1 MTDRISPRRLSRELI
16 LQALYAAECG
26 EVSAESNLINLV
38 KEQPLSEKN
47 VRFAREMLTL
57 VNQHGDWADQQ
68 LAGLAEHWDVERMA
82 AIDRAILRLALVELE
97 HVPDTPMKVVL
108 NEAIELARKFSTS
121 KSPGFVNGILDAW
134 VKRRG
139 GGE

>member
-1 MTDRISPRRLSRELI
+1 MIDRTSPRRLTRELV

-26 EVSAESNLINLV
+26 EVSADTCLVSLI
-38 KEQPLSEKN
+38 KDQPLSEKN

-57 VNQHGDWADQQ
+57 VSQHGDWADQQ
-68 LAGLAEHWDVERMA
+68 LTGLAEHWDVERMA

-121 KSPGFVNGILDAW
+121 ESPGFVNGILDAW
-134 VKRRG
+134 VKRRDR
-139 GGE
+139 GE

>member
-1 MTDRISPRRLSRELI
+1 MTDRTSPRRLSRELI

-26 EVSAESNLINLV
+26 EASAESNLISLV
-38 KEQPLSEKN
+38 KDQPLSEKN
-47 VRFAREMLTL
+47 VLFAREMLKL
-57 VNQHGDWADQQ
+57 VSQHGDWADQQ

-121 KSPGFVNGILDAW
+121 GSPGFVNGILDAW